1 MNKWKW
7 FVLGG
12 IGILAVCIPAINW
25 LRTYEPI
32 AIWLEGIAL
41 VAIFGLDWWEYRNQ
55 GRERLKEE
63 QDRIEQH
70 KETAEQMDIWRKQI
84 HADRVA
90 EIFRALRAFEN
101 FLVDSVHR
109 NKSFG
114 PGRDY
119 SEFGDVGTHPHG
131 KIFQPYLN
139 LQEAYYLSYLVSD
152 PLAAYMKDR
161 MADADGLQKVQDPD
175 EFQRRLAEFHKN
187 WDVYKM
193 AAKIRELS

>member
-1 MNKWKW
+1 MWQILSDVWKW
-7 FVLGG
+7 LSTHEWF
-12 IGILAVCIPAINW
+12 
-25 LRTYEPI
+25 

-41 VAIFGLDWWEYRNQ
+41 VLIFVWDRLDSRKQ
-55 GRERLKEE
+55 HEE
-63 QDRIEQH
+63 
-70 KETAEQMDIWRKQI
+70 TLAQMDIWRKQI

-90 EIFRALRAFEN
+90 EIFKALRAFEN
-101 FLVDSVHR
+101 FLVDSIHR

-119 SEFGDVGTHPHG
+119 SEFGDVGKYPQG

-161 MADADGLQKVQDPD
+161 MADADGLQRVQDQE
-175 EFQRRLAEFHKN
+175 EFYRKLAEFHKN

>member
-1 MNKWKW
+1 MNNWKW
-7 FVLGG
+7 IVLGLAL
-12 IGILAVCIPAINW
+12 IAVCIPAINW
-25 LRTYEPI
+25 LRVYEPI

-41 VAIFGLDWWEYRNQ
+41 VAIFVLDSREYRKQ
-55 GRERLKEE
+55 GQERLKEE
-63 QDRIEQH
+63 QERIDQH
-70 KETAEQMDIWRKQI
+70 KETAAQMDIWRKQI

-109 NKSFG
+109 NRSFG

-119 SEFGDVGTHPHG
+119 SEFGNLGTHPYS
-131 KIFQPYLN
+131 KIFPAYLN

-152 PLAAYMKDR
+152 PLAAYMKER
-161 MADADGLQKVQDPD
+161 MAEADGLQRVKDPE
-175 EFQRRLAEFHKN
+175 EFHRRLAEFHKN